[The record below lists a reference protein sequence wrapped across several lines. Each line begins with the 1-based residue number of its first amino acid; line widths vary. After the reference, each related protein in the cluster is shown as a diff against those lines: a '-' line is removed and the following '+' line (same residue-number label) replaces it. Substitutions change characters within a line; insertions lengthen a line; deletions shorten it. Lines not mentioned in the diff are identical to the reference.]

1 MLLRR
6 QGLDQCCDPAL
17 LAVVV
22 CVLRLDRGPDPAAV
36 VVVVPAVVVAAADA
50 AAAGGVAVLRCW
62 LVDLLLVCCCF
73 LRTMETRSQVFQIA
87 MCYFAHYRKLLYQL
101 P

>member
-6 QGLDQCCDPAL
+6 QVLNQCYDPAL
-17 LAVVV
+17 LAVVF
-22 CVLRLDRGPDPAAV
+22 CVLRLDRGPDPAAS
-36 VVVVPAVVVAAADA
+36 VVVVPAVAAAVA

-73 LRTMETRSQVFQIA
+73 LCTMETRNEVFQIA
-87 MCYFAHYRKLLYQL
+87 MCHAHYRKLLYQL